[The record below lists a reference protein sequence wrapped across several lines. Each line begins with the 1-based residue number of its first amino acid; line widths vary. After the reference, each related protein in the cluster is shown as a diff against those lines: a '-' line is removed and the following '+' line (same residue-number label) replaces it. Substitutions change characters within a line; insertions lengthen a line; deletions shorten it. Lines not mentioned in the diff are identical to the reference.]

1 MAGAYWEPRPDLV
14 VNRGPL
20 VGSMVGTPLVLAS
33 RLGGPGHR
41 EGVRVACACVG
52 ASGGPAW
59 QKEEAIRRH
68 DKDKRVPCL
77 FPSAEGQGV

>member
-1 MAGAYWEPRPDLV
+1 
-14 VNRGPL
+14 
-20 VGSMVGTPLVLAS
+20 MVGTPLVLAS

-68 DKDKRVPCL
+68 EDMTKINGYLVYSPAQRDRV
-77 FPSAEGQGV
+77 SEGRNEEN